1 MNIEQTIAAIST
13 PSGYGGICI
22 VRISGSDAFPIC
34 SRVFRRPE
42 NKTFDMQKPGTI
54 CYGHIEDQD
63 GVIDEVLVTK
73 MAAPATYTREDIVE
87 INCHGGMNAAKT
99 VLRTV
104 IQNGARLAEPGEF
117 TKRAFLNGRI
127 DLSQAEAVSDIITA
141 KTELSGKAAAAQ
153 LDGKLSE
160 GINAVKS
167 EIISLLAHLEVT
179 IQYPEY
185 DTEDIT
191 VPELTGRLSDI
202 RKSIEKL
209 LSTFRM
215 GDILKEGYKAV
226 IAGKPNVGKSML
238 LNSLIGRDKSIVT
251 EIPGTTRDIVDEYI
265 NLNGIPV
272 KLYDTAGIRD
282 TSDYV
287 ESIGVERSLT
297 ALKQADIIL
306 LVIDASR
313 ELDEQD
319 LYLIEQTEGLN
330 RIFILNKSDLEQNR
344 AAADFFSDKEHI
356 LISAFTN
363 ANIDSLTDELFS
375 AASLNL
381 QTEEAVISNAR
392 HRDCL
397 QSALKSAEEAAEAAD
412 SGIPIDFIETDIRDS
427 LFHLGKITGETADE
441 DIINEIFSKFCLGK

>member
-34 SRVFRRPE
+34 SRIFRRPE
-42 NKTFDMQKPGTI
+42 NKSFDMQKPGTI
-54 CYGHIEDQD
+54 CYGHIVNQD

-73 MAAPATYTREDIVE
+73 LAAPATYTREDIAE
-87 INCHGGMNAAKT
+87 INCHGGMTAAKS
-99 VLRTV
+99 VLQAV
-104 IQNGARLAEPGEF
+104 IENGARLAEPGEF
-117 TKRAFLNGRI
+117 TKRAFLSGRI

-153 LDGKLSE
+153 LEGRLSE
-160 GINAVKS
+160 VISAVKS

-191 VPELTGRLSDI
+191 AAELSERLTSV
-202 RKSIEKL
+202 RKSIEKI

-215 GDILKEGYKAV
+215 GDILREGYKAV

-238 LNSLIGRDKSIVT
+238 LNALIGKDKSIVT
-251 EIPGTTRDIVDEYI
+251 EIPGTTRDIVDEYV

-287 ESIGVERSLT
+287 ESIGVKRSVA
-297 ALKQADIIL
+297 ALEQADIVL

-319 LYLIEQTEGLN
+319 LSLIEKTEGLN

-344 AAADFFSDKEHI
+344 SAADFFSDKEHI
-356 LISAFTN
+356 LISAFTA
-363 ANIDSLTDELFS
+363 ANIDSLIDRLFS

-397 QSALKSAEEAAEAAD
+397 QAALKAAEEASAAAD
-412 SGIPIDFIETDIRDS
+412 SEIPVDFIETDIRDC
-427 LFHLGKITGETADE
+427 LFHLGRITGETADE